1 MDSLHKMEFFT
12 EKELEEGRLSASYR
26 LLAVLT
32 AILVAGVALA
42 VLGHWLAAGAV
53 FATAALLCFAA
64 QWFSAMIIV
73 QVLLS
78 QRKRKGHG
86 WGRSNG

>member
-1 MDSLHKMEFFT
+1 MDSLHKMEFFS

-26 LLAVLT
+26 LLGVFAVLV
-32 AILVAGVALA
+32 VAVIVLA
-42 VLGHWLAAGAV
+42 VLGHWPAAVAV
-53 FATAALLCFAA
+53 FGTAALLCFAG

-78 QRKRKGHG
+78 QRKRKGQG
-86 WGRSNG
+86 WGRGNG